1 MNYLIW
7 KSINSKDIKGLL
19 ISELP
24 PITKPKMRVQETKID
39 GVDGSIIEELGF
51 ESYNKKV
58 VIGLSKDFDI
68 DEVIEY
74 FNGEGQVIFSNEPDK
89 YYNAKIIDQIDYE
102 RLLRFRTAIVTFR
115 VQPFKYE
122 YQEEEKT
129 LDINIA
135 KGQTATINGA
145 KIINLSVEG
154 KTVQNGNPTPETP
167 IAIESITGKEED
179 TLEGKWIKV
188 KVTNENN
195 TQEKD
200 VLIDMKNKNLF
211 DNNFRQGTINDETVS
226 NRLYTTQELKLES
239 QYTYTLKTNLDT
251 NIYRYAV
258 HLNETPEAN
267 EFFYNSNWLTSKTF
281 QFSPEKDGYLG
292 ILISRKDNGNIATT
306 DLEDVEFKICKCL
319 YTEEYHELNSLG
331 DVKDLVV
338 ISKGKILL
346 KKYTKRMIFD
356 STLDG
361 WGASSKGTPNFFY
374 RYRYLPNFKFNDK
387 NPNYKC
393 NMLEFSI
400 IGASTTGTGIYILE
414 NGEMRLRFGTEKEL
428 AEVLRA
434 FDTNPLE
441 VVYELKEPEIYELG
455 TVDDFYF
462 DNETNNFTV
471 NVDTDIV
478 VKYTDDIFKIE
489 NIGNY
494 IAKPKIQI
502 MGLGTIEFILN
513 DNKIFRYTFPDGE
526 DTVVIDSQKQD
537 AYLGTILKNRNMS
550 GEFPILQKGENIIT
564 WDGVIEDIKVS
575 QKSRWI

>member
-179 TLEGKWIKV
+179 TDRG
-188 KVTNENN
+188 
-195 TQEKD
+195 
-200 VLIDMKNKNLF
+200 VLC
-211 DNNFRQGTINDETVS
+211 S
-226 NRLYTTQELKLES
+226 
-239 QYTYTLKTNLDT
+239 
-251 NIYRYAV
+251 
-258 HLNETPEAN
+258 
-267 EFFYNSNWLTSKTF
+267 
-281 QFSPEKDGYLG
+281 
-292 ILISRKDNGNIATT
+292 
-306 DLEDVEFKICKCL
+306 
-319 YTEEYHELNSLG
+319 
-331 DVKDLVV
+331 
-338 ISKGKILL
+338 
-346 KKYTKRMIFD
+346 
-356 STLDG
+356 
-361 WGASSKGTPNFFY
+361 
-374 RYRYLPNFKFNDK
+374 
-387 NPNYKC
+387 
-393 NMLEFSI
+393 
-400 IGASTTGTGIYILE
+400 
-414 NGEMRLRFGTEKEL
+414 
-428 AEVLRA
+428 
-434 FDTNPLE
+434 
-441 VVYELKEPEIYELG
+441 
-455 TVDDFYF
+455 
-462 DNETNNFTV
+462 
-471 NVDTDIV
+471 
-478 VKYTDDIFKIE
+478 
-489 NIGNY
+489 
-494 IAKPKIQI
+494 
-502 MGLGTIEFILN
+502 
-513 DNKIFRYTFPDGE
+513 
-526 DTVVIDSQKQD
+526 
-537 AYLGTILKNRNMS
+537 
-550 GEFPILQKGENIIT
+550 
-564 WDGVIEDIKVS
+564 
-575 QKSRWI
+575 